1 MLKKASCSFYVFY
14 SIRTGTV
21 VVCVAGRRG
30 PEPKQIYRG
39 VGVGG
44 GGGREKSKNHDVVR
58 LRKSNH
64 PSYTSL
70 CSNTFGRRTW
80 RLFMFWLLINNI
92 PRWAKWIVFEIEL
105 NLLLSCFVL
114 SALYLPLPDSARHH
128 STSVHKAFPS
138 MVIVGSLLIE
148 DALPLPPFP
157 ISVCYLLLSESR
169 IQLSEYSILFFCIL
183 Q

>member
-1 MLKKASCSFYVFY
+1 M
-14 SIRTGTV
+14 
-21 VVCVAGRRG
+21 
-30 PEPKQIYRG
+30 
-39 VGVGG
+39 GVGG

-105 NLLLSCFVL
+105 NLLLSCFGL
-114 SALYLPLPDSARHH
+114 SALYLPLPDPARHH

-148 DALPLPPFP
+148 DALPLPLFLSRYV
-157 ISVCYLLLSESR
+157 IYLCTHHNLQPVKPNKKLTEKSELRTLQFYNGKMSTMLKKSESLHKNVC
-169 IQLSEYSILFFCIL
+169 QN
-183 Q
+183 

>member
-21 VVCVAGRRG
+21 VVCVAGRKEGTRA
-30 PEPKQIYRG
+30 KIDIS
-39 VGVGG
+39 GG
-44 GGGREKSKNHDVVR
+44 GGGLGREKSKNHDVVR

-114 SALYLPLPDSARHH
+114 SALYFPLPDPARHH

-157 ISVCYLLLSESR
+157 I
-169 IQLSEYSILFFCIL
+169 
-183 Q
+183 